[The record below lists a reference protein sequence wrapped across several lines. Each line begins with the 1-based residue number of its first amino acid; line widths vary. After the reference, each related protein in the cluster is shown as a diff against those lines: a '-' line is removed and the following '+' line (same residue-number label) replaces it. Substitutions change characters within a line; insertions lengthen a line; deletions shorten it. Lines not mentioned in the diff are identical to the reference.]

1 MRSRWMLR
9 LCVGVA
15 VACLGAAPV
24 SHAAT
29 FEFINLDGP
38 GEGFNDT
45 TPVAPI
51 GGNPGTTRGQQ
62 RLNVFKT
69 AGLIWGA
76 LLPSNVVIRVEAR
89 FDPLT
94 PCDASGGVLG
104 SAGAITV
111 ASDFAGALQ
120 SNTWYSIALANKLAG
135 TDLAPT
141 ANDITARFNSDV
153 DNGTCLGSS
162 SWYYGYDHNEG
173 LDEDLLAVVLHEL
186 GHGLGFQTFT
196 NLSTGAFLN
205 NRPDV
210 YARNLFDR
218 VAALRWDQMN
228 NTQRKNSAIR
238 TGELVWNG
246 AITTHASPQFL
257 GPIATFRVDAPPVI
271 AGFKEV
277 GTADFGAPAPDPS
290 IQKAVILV
298 NDGTGTTSDACE
310 TIVNSAQVAGKI
322 ALIDRGTCTFVE
334 KAQRAQAAGAV
345 AVVIGNNTTGPPPGM
360 SGSDPSITIPVL
372 SITQTD
378 ATAIKGQLGVGVT
391 ATIGTDP
398 THLAGA
404 DDLDRVRLYAPNP
417 LESGSSVSH
426 FDVTADP
433 NLLMEPFINSSLT
446 SVDLTQHAFADMG
459 WVGTLTAAPDGASAP
474 IATRTQSA
482 PNPFSTETALRFH
495 LAHGGKTTV
504 EVFDARGTFVKRL
517 PEVWRP
523 SGPQAV
529 RWDGTG
535 ADGHAVPAGVYFWR
549 VRSEGESLTGRMVR
563 VE

>member
-1 MRSRWMLR
+1 MPFRWLLRSGL
-9 LCVGVA
+9 VA
-15 VACLGAAPV
+15 ALIGLAAVPP
-24 SHAAT
+24 SRAAT
-29 FEFINLDGP
+29 FEIINLDGP

-45 TPVAPI
+45 TPTAPV

-62 RLNVFKT
+62 RLNVFKA

-76 LLPSNVVIRVEAR
+76 ILPSNVVIRVEAR
-89 FDPLT
+89 FDPLS
-94 PCDASGGVLG
+94 PCDSLGGVLG
-104 SAGAITV
+104 SAGAVTV
-111 ASDFAGALQ
+111 ASDFTGALQ

-135 TDLAPT
+135 SDLAPT
-141 ANDITARFNSDV
+141 VNDITSRFNSDV

-173 LDEDLLAVVLHEL
+173 DDNDLLAVVLHEF

-196 NLSTGAFLN
+196 TLSTGAFLN
-205 NRPDV
+205 NRPDI
-210 YARNLFDR
+210 YARNLFDH
-218 VAALRWDQMN
+218 VAGLRWDQMN

-246 AITTHASPQFL
+246 SYVQGASSRFL
-257 GPIATFRVDAPPVI
+257 GPIATFRVDSPAVI
-271 AGFKEV
+271 AGLKAV
-277 GTADFGAPAPDPS
+277 GTAEFGAPPPQPA
-290 IQKAVILV
+290 IQASMVLV

-310 TIVNSAQVAGKI
+310 TIVNAAQVSGKI

-345 AVVIGNNTTGPPPGM
+345 GVIIGNNTTGAPPGM
-360 SGSDPSITIPVL
+360 SGNDPSITIPVL

-378 ATAIKGQLGVGVT
+378 ATAIKGQLGVGVI
-391 ATIGTDP
+391 ATMGTDP

-404 DDLDRVRLYAPNP
+404 DDVGRVRLYAPNP

-426 FDVTADP
+426 FDTAAEP

-446 SVDLTQHAFADMG
+446 NVDLTQFAFVDIG
-459 WVGTLTAAPDGASAP
+459 WLGTLTGVEGTPTP
-474 IATRTQSA
+474 IAARVQAT
-482 PNPFSTETALRFH
+482 PNPFSTATALRFQ
-495 LAHGGKTTV
+495 LTHGGKTSL
-504 EVFDARGTFVKRL
+504 EVFDARGALVKRL

-523 SGPQAV
+523 AGPQAV
-529 RWDGTG
+529 RWDGTDVDERR
-535 ADGHAVPAGVYFWR
+535 APAGVYFWR

>member
-1 MRSRWMLR
+1 MPFRWLLRWALVAALIGLAAVPPSR
-9 LCVGVA
+9 
-15 VACLGAAPV
+15 
-24 SHAAT
+24 AAT
-29 FEFINLDGP
+29 FEIINLDGP

-45 TPVAPI
+45 TPTAPV

-62 RLNVFKT
+62 RLNVFKA

-76 LLPSNVVIRVEAR
+76 ILPSNVVIRVEAR
-89 FDPLT
+89 FDPLS
-94 PCDASGGVLG
+94 PCDSLGGVLG
-104 SAGAITV
+104 SAGAVTV
-111 ASDFAGALQ
+111 ASDFTGALQ

-135 TDLAPT
+135 SDLAPT
-141 ANDITARFNSDV
+141 VNDITSRFNSDV

-173 LDEDLLAVVLHEL
+173 DDNDLLAVVLHEF

-196 NLSTGAFLN
+196 TLSTGAFLN
-205 NRPDV
+205 NRPDI
-210 YARNLFDR
+210 YARNLFDH
-218 VAALRWDQMN
+218 VAGLRWDQMN

-246 AITTHASPQFL
+246 SYVQGASSRFL
-257 GPIATFRVDAPPVI
+257 GPIATFRVDSPAVI
-271 AGFKEV
+271 AGLKAV
-277 GTADFGAPAPDPS
+277 GTAEFGAPPPQPA
-290 IQKAVILV
+290 IQASMVLV

-310 TIVNSAQVAGKI
+310 TIVNAAQVSGKI

-345 AVVIGNNTTGPPPGM
+345 GVIIGNNTTGAPPGM
-360 SGSDPSITIPVL
+360 SGNDPSITIPIL

-378 ATAIKGQLGVGVT
+378 ATAIKGQLGVGVI
-391 ATIGTDP
+391 ATMGTDP

-404 DDLDRVRLYAPNP
+404 DDVGRVRLYAPNP

-426 FDVTADP
+426 FDTAAEP

-446 SVDLTQHAFADMG
+446 NVDLTQFAFVDIG
-459 WVGTLTAAPDGASAP
+459 WLGTLTGVEGTPTP
-474 IATRTQSA
+474 IAARVQAT
-482 PNPFSTETALRFH
+482 PNPFSTATALRFQ
-495 LAHGGKTTV
+495 LTHGGKTSL
-504 EVFDARGTFVKRL
+504 EVFDARGALVKRL

-523 SGPQAV
+523 AGPQAV
-529 RWDGTG
+529 RWDGTDANG
-535 ADGHAVPAGVYFWR
+535 RRAPAGVYFWR

>member
-1 MRSRWMLR
+1 MPFRWLLR
-9 LCVGVA
+9 WGLAALLVG
-15 VACLGAAPV
+15 LAPIPA

-29 FEFINLDGP
+29 FQIINLDGP

-45 TPVAPI
+45 TPTAPV

-62 RLNVFKT
+62 RLNVFQT

-76 LLPSNVVIRVEAR
+76 ILPSNVVIRVEAR
-89 FDPLT
+89 FDPLA
-94 PCDASGGVLG
+94 PCDSSGGVLG

-111 ASDFAGALQ
+111 ASDFTGALQ
-120 SNTWYSIALANKLAG
+120 TNTWYSIALANKLAG

-141 ANDITARFNSDV
+141 ANDITSRFNSDV

-162 SWYYGYDHNEG
+162 SWYYGYDHDEG
-173 LDEDLLAVVLHEL
+173 DDTDLLAVVLHEF

-196 NLSTGAFLN
+196 TLSTGAFLN
-205 NRPDV
+205 NRPDI
-210 YARNLFDR
+210 YARNLFDHF
-218 VAALRWDQMN
+218 AGLRWDQMN
-228 NTQRKNSAIR
+228 NTQRRNSATR

-246 AITTHASPQFL
+246 AHVQGASSRFL

-271 AGFKEV
+271 AGLKEV
-277 GTADFGAPAPDPS
+277 GTAEFGAPAPDPE
-290 IQKAVILV
+290 IQANVALV

-310 TIVNSAQVAGKI
+310 VIVNAAQVAGKI

-345 AVVIGNNTTGPPPGM
+345 GGISGNNTTGSPPGM
-360 SGSDPSITIPVL
+360 SGNDPSITIPVL

-378 ATAIKGQLGVGVT
+378 ATAIKGQLGVGVL
-391 ATIGTDP
+391 ATMGTDP

-404 DDLDRVRLYAPNP
+404 DDVGRVRVYAPNP

-426 FDVTADP
+426 FDTAAEP

-446 SVDLTQHAFADMG
+446 NVDLTQFAFVDIG
-459 WVGTLTAAPDGASAP
+459 WLGTLTGVEEMPTP
-474 IATRTQSA
+474 IATGVQAT
-482 PNPFSTETALRFH
+482 PNPFSTATAMRFR
-495 LAHGGKTTV
+495 LAHGGKTSV
-504 EVFDARGTFVKRL
+504 EVFDARGALVKRL

-523 SGPQAV
+523 AGPHAV
-529 RWDGTG
+529 RWDGTDANG
-535 ADGHAVPAGVYFWR
+535 RRAPAGVYFWR
-549 VRSEGESLTGRMVR
+549 VRSEGESLAGRMVR

>member
-1 MRSRWMLR
+1 MPFRWLLRSGL
-9 LCVGVA
+9 VA
-15 VACLGAAPV
+15 ALIGLAAVPP
-24 SHAAT
+24 SRAAT
-29 FEFINLDGP
+29 FEIINLDGP

-45 TPVAPI
+45 TPTAPV

-62 RLNVFKT
+62 RLNVFKA

-76 LLPSNVVIRVEAR
+76 ILPSNVVIRVEAR
-89 FDPLT
+89 FDPLS
-94 PCDASGGVLG
+94 PCDSLGGVLG
-104 SAGAITV
+104 SAGAVTV
-111 ASDFAGALQ
+111 ASDFTGALQ

-135 TDLAPT
+135 SDLAPT
-141 ANDITARFNSDV
+141 VNDITSRFNSDV

-173 LDEDLLAVVLHEL
+173 DDNDLLAVVLHEF

-196 NLSTGAFLN
+196 TLSTGAFLN
-205 NRPDV
+205 NRPDI
-210 YARNLFDR
+210 YARNLFDH
-218 VAALRWDQMN
+218 VAGLRWDQMN

-246 AITTHASPQFL
+246 SYVQGASSRFL
-257 GPIATFRVDAPPVI
+257 GPIATFRVDSPAVI
-271 AGFKEV
+271 AGLKAV
-277 GTADFGAPAPDPS
+277 GTAEFGAPPPQPA
-290 IQKAVILV
+290 IQASMVLV

-310 TIVNSAQVAGKI
+310 TIVNAAQVSGKI

-345 AVVIGNNTTGPPPGM
+345 GVIIGNNTTGAPPGM
-360 SGSDPSITIPVL
+360 SGNDPSITIPIL

-378 ATAIKGQLGVGVT
+378 ATAIKGQLGVGVI
-391 ATIGTDP
+391 ATMGTDP

-404 DDLDRVRLYAPNP
+404 DDVGRVRLYAPNP

-426 FDVTADP
+426 FDTAAEP

-446 SVDLTQHAFADMG
+446 NVDLTQFAFVDIG
-459 WVGTLTAAPDGASAP
+459 WLGTLTGVEGTPTP
-474 IATRTQSA
+474 IAARVQAT
-482 PNPFSTETALRFH
+482 PNPFSTATALRFQ
-495 LAHGGKTTV
+495 LTHGGKTSL
-504 EVFDARGTFVKRL
+504 EVFDARGALVKRL

-523 SGPQAV
+523 AGPQAV
-529 RWDGTG
+529 RWDGTDANG
-535 ADGHAVPAGVYFWR
+535 RRAPAGVYFWR

>member
-1 MRSRWMLR
+1 MPFRWLLRSGL
-9 LCVGVA
+9 VA
-15 VACLGAAPV
+15 ALIGLAAVPP
-24 SHAAT
+24 SRAAT
-29 FEFINLDGP
+29 FEIINLDGP

-45 TPVAPI
+45 TPTAPV

-62 RLNVFKT
+62 RLNVFKA

-76 LLPSNVVIRVEAR
+76 ILPSNVVIRVEAR
-89 FDPLT
+89 FDPLS
-94 PCDASGGVLG
+94 PCDSLGGVLG
-104 SAGAITV
+104 SAGAVTV
-111 ASDFAGALQ
+111 ASDFTGALQ

-135 TDLAPT
+135 SDLAPT
-141 ANDITARFNSDV
+141 VNDITSRFNSDV

-173 LDEDLLAVVLHEL
+173 DDNDLLAVVLHEF

-196 NLSTGAFLN
+196 TLSTGAFLN
-205 NRPDV
+205 NRPDI
-210 YARNLFDR
+210 YARNLFDH
-218 VAALRWDQMN
+218 VAGLRWDQMN

-246 AITTHASPQFL
+246 SYVQGASSRFL
-257 GPIATFRVDAPPVI
+257 GPIATFRVDSPAVI
-271 AGFKEV
+271 AGLKAV
-277 GTADFGAPAPDPS
+277 GTAEFGAPPPQPA
-290 IQKAVILV
+290 IQASMVLV

-310 TIVNSAQVAGKI
+310 TIVNAAQVSGKI

-345 AVVIGNNTTGPPPGM
+345 GVIIGNNTTGAPPGM
-360 SGSDPSITIPVL
+360 SGNDPSITIPVL

-378 ATAIKGQLGVGVT
+378 ATAIKGQLGVGVI
-391 ATIGTDP
+391 ATMGTDP

-404 DDLDRVRLYAPNP
+404 DDVGRVRLYAPNP

-426 FDVTADP
+426 FDTAAEP

-446 SVDLTQHAFADMG
+446 NVDLTQFAFVDIG
-459 WVGTLTAAPDGASAP
+459 WLGTLTGVEGTPTP
-474 IATRTQSA
+474 IAARVQAT
-482 PNPFSTETALRFH
+482 PNPFSTATALRFQ
-495 LAHGGKTTV
+495 LTHGGKTSL
-504 EVFDARGTFVKRL
+504 EVFDARGALVKRL
-517 PEVWRP
+517 PEVWR
-523 SGPQAV
+523 SAGPQAV
-529 RWDGTG
+529 RWDGTDVDERR
-535 ADGHAVPAGVYFWR
+535 APAGVYFWR

>member
-1 MRSRWMLR
+1 M
-9 LCVGVA
+9 
-15 VACLGAAPV
+15 

-29 FEFINLDGP
+29 FVFINLDGA

-45 TPVAPI
+45 TPVSPI

-104 SAGAITV
+104 SAGAVTV

-135 TDLAPT
+135 TDLAST

-153 DNGTCLGSS
+153 DNATCLGSS

-173 LDEDLLAVVLHEL
+173 LDTDLLAVVLHEL

-205 NRPDV
+205 SRPDV

-218 VAALRWDQMN
+218 VAGLRWDQMN

-257 GPIATFRVDAPPVI
+257 GPIATFRIDAPPVI

-277 GTADFGAPAPDPS
+277 GTADFGAPAPNPS

-298 NDGTGTTSDACE
+298 NDGSGTTSDACQ
-310 TIVNSAQVAGKI
+310 TIVNSAQLAGKI

-345 AVVIGNNTTGPPPGM
+345 AVIIGNNTTGPPPGM

-446 SVDLTQHAFADMG
+446 SVDLTQHVFADIG
-459 WVGTLTAAPDGASAP
+459 WLGTLTAAPEGTSSP
-474 IATRTQSA
+474 IASRTQSA
-482 PNPFSTETALRFH
+482 PNPFSIATALQFQ
-495 LAHGGKTTV
+495 LVHGGKTTV
-504 EVFDARGTFVKRL
+504 EVFDARGALVKRL

-529 RWDGTG
+529 RWDGTD
-535 ADGHAVPAGVYFWR
+535 ADGHRAPAGVYFWR
-549 VRSEGESLTGRMVR
+549 VRAEGESLTGRMVR